1 MNFSVNDYGG
11 GELHFQSSR
20 VTLDSLN
27 LTISLISNDLPKLRT
42 LTVNLS
48 GVSLIDSG
56 GVTTLLQ
63 LAKIMD
69 QHCGAKVILSDASEC
84 IVHLLHRS
92 HLDSFFSFVKSNN
105 PLEKGVLNG

>member
-1 MNFSVNDYGG
+1 MNFSLNDDGE

-27 LTISLISNDLPKLRT
+27 LTISLISNHLPKLRT
-42 LTVNLS
+42 LTVNLN

-69 QHCGAKVILSDASEC
+69 QHRGAKVVLKDTTEC
-84 IVHLLHRS
+84 IVHLLRRS
-92 HLDSFFSFVKSNN
+92 HLDSFFTFVKSSD
-105 PLEKGVLNG
+105 PLDRGY